1 MGLPRFT
8 TRRWMAIVLYA
19 ALDLA
24 SLHALAS
31 WGMEPA
37 VWVVFV
43 LNVVIPLGMLGWW
56 VFRHV
61 RPNTLY

>member
-1 MGLPRFT
+1 
-8 TRRWMAIVLYA
+8 MAIVLYA

-31 WGMEPA
+31 RGMEPA
-37 VWVVFV
+37 VWSIFV
-43 LNVVIPLGMLGWW
+43 LNVVIPSGMLGWW